1 MAIDI
6 KAILVLVVV
15 MCTGCCMGGEGP
27 KAAAIADTTG
37 THEADSEVASYRD
50 NYDRLYNACLEKI
63 EAHSMAYQATWG
75 AAEALPSGDEK
86 ISETEKRQPRDCYLA
101 RMERNRIIGKL
112 INAIDTHYMT
122 RKARL
127 VSGEGGISTP
137 RGVVTEVSPV
147 SSSLPAASATKN
159 LLAALTGALA
169 SGMDPP
175 DENST
180 LKNPDPAIVL
190 KMDAL
195 RAARYAEVDAM
206 KGRDVFVYSLNAG
219 IKDVYEYYR
228 AGTVI
233 GASFAIADQA
243 EKERQDSA
251 NKLREILKTSIRK

>member
-1 MAIDI
+1 MAINI
-6 KAILVLVVV
+6 KAVLVLGVV

-50 NYDRLYNACLEKI
+50 NYDRLYNACLGEI
-63 EAHSMAYQATWG
+63 EAHSLAYQATWG
-75 AAEALPSGDEK
+75 VAEALTSGDEK
-86 ISETEKRQPRDCYLA
+86 ISETEKRQPRDCFLA
-101 RMERNRIIGKL
+101 RMERKRIIGER
-112 INAIDTHYMT
+112 INAIDTHYIT
-122 RKARL
+122 RRARL
-127 VSGEGGISTP
+127 VPGEGGISTS
-137 RGVVTEVSPV
+137 VVTQASPV
-147 SSSLPAASATKN
+147 LSSLPAASATKN